1 MLVNKSSKKLHED
14 TTINSNNSTI
24 KGENFMK
31 IGKGMTS
38 WECYENKWFYMKYIG
53 KYFSVEILLTCDCIL
68 NNPKNSGNKAVNWI
82 TQPFFC
88 H

>member
-14 TTINSNNSTI
+14 IKINSNNSTI
-24 KGENFMK
+24 KSENFMK

-53 KYFSVEILLTCDCIL
+53 KYLSAEILLSVVT
-68 NNPKNSGNKAVNWI
+68 NWI
-82 TQPFFC
+82 FLWKKYI
-88 H
+88 